1 VHGGYGWTDA
11 IGSNYDAASVYLG
24 RMYTI
29 MEKVLQI
36 LKNREADIIVEK
48 KDVIVVN

>member
-1 VHGGYGWTDA
+1 MHGGYGGTHVSSA
-11 IGSNYDAASVYLG
+11 NYDAASVYLG

-36 LKNREADIIVEK
+36 LGVRESDIIV
-48 KDVIVVN
+48 DALDAIVVN